1 MINQEDQSKLKQ
13 IYQRY
18 SQFHGELNSLE
29 NQLQDL
35 LNKQIQVSQE
45 LENTRKNE
53 KLLINKIEEDIQ
65 RTLTQDELIKIVN
78 S

>member
-1 MINQEDQSKLKQ
+1 MINQSDQLKLKQ
-13 IYQRY
+13 IHRNY
-18 SQFHGELNSLE
+18 SEFHNELNTLE
-29 NQLQDL
+29 SQLQDL
-35 LNKQIQVSQE
+35 LNRQIRVSQE

-65 RTLTQDELIKIVN
+65 RTLTQEELIKIVN

>member
-1 MINQEDQSKLKQ
+1 MINQEDKSKLKQ
-13 IYQRY
+13 IYQNY
-18 SQFHGELNSLE
+18 SQFHSELNSLE

-35 LNKQIQVSQE
+35 LNKQIRVSQE

-53 KLLINKIEEDIQ
+53 KLLINKIEEDMQ
-65 RTLTQDELIKIVN
+65 RTLTQEELIKIVN